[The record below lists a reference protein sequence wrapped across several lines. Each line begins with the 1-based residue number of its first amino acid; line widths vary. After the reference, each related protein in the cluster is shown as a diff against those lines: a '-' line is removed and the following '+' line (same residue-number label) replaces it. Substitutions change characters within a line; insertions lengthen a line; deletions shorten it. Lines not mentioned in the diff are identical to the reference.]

1 MRRIAATL
9 IVILLACDHD
19 PMWLAPGRCAAEL
32 LQNPGFEDV
41 MPGDETAAQYWL
53 SGSALDGDE
62 LVVTDL
68 SQARSGSRY
77 MRLQSDSHRGPEAE
91 EATIQLNTMTGYNE
105 ILDRMVWAV
114 QAGDSVRFGGW
125 AYRETGNL
133 PLRFSLWYYDAGRQ
147 SLPDDGV
154 STPQVTEGVW
164 TFAETTVVVPV
175 TAAFM
180 QFFPEVFNTYPP
192 AAGSVHTVG
201 RFDDVFLHIVAPCS
215 QLEVKVVRAHRGQSR
230 G

>member
-77 MRLQSDSHRGPEAE
+77 MRLQSDSNRGPE
-91 EATIQLNTMTGYNE
+91 
-105 ILDRMVWAV
+105 D
-114 QAGDSVRFGGW
+114 
-125 AYRETGNL
+125 L